1 MGYLDGY
8 FATVKIVVVSMNGYP
23 VAQRARSRLMTCFC
37 HVHILK
43 SNPSGLTVATGIE
56 ALGGVIFGAS
66 KIGSLSIPPVSA
78 GALVAALGAGG
89 VIDTVRTLRAAGM
102 ICVSSS
108 ASVML
113 E

>member
-8 FATVKIVVVSMNGYP
+8 FATMKIVVVSMNGYP
-23 VAQRARSRLMTCFC
+23 AAQRARSRLMTCFC

-43 SNPSGLTVATGIE
+43 SNPSGLTVAIE
-56 ALGGVIFGAS
+56 ALGGVIFGVS